1 MMAGMG
7 QAMPEIL
14 FWGLVATA
22 LMTSILAGG
31 QGLGFSRMSLPYLFG
46 TFFTPNRHWAYIVG
60 FFAYLVGGWLF
71 AMLYYALFVYMAT
84 SGWWLGG
91 VVGLLHGL
99 FLLTVMLP
107 LMPHIH
113 PRMASEYDGP
123 TSRRRLEPPGFL
135 GLNFGT
141 RTPAITLLGQLV
153 YGVVLGAFLP
163 V

>member
-1 MMAGMG
+1 MMAGLG
-7 QAMPEIL
+7 QSMPEIL

-22 LMTSILAGG
+22 LMTTILQAG
-31 QGLGFSRMSLPYLFG
+31 QGLGLSRMSLPYMFG

-60 FFAYLVGGWLF
+60 FLAYLAGGWLF
-71 AMLYYALFVYMAT
+71 ALLYFALFVYVGQ
-84 SGWWLGG
+84 SGWWLGAI
-91 VVGLLHGL
+91 VGLLHGL

-107 LMPHIH
+107 LMPHVH

-153 YGVVLGAFLP
+153 YGIVLGAFLP